1 MGDGSVAT
9 VRIVDT
15 DVAGGRLI
23 NEADFDPKSHTKFE
37 EKAASDSGSKP
48 KTLDDLTKDELVAE
62 AKRLGLETGGM
73 KKELYDRIFAS
84 GPASNQ

>member
-1 MGDGSVAT
+1 MDGSVPT
-9 VRIVDT
+9 IRIVDE

-23 NEADFDPKSHTKFE
+23 NAADFDPKTQKKFE
-37 EKAASDSGSKP
+37 AQSASDSGAKP

-62 AKRLGLETGGM
+62 AKRLGLETGGT
-73 KKELYDRIFAS
+73 KKELYDRIQAS